1 MSDVMAPVLAP
12 RIAAREHEQRGGMLD
27 DDAAHM
33 DRFGDEVAATA
44 LLDFE
49 AEAFYTRQ
57 LCGQSWC
64 LVFTFASL
72 GVTLRRF
79 ALSPVIVHNPLAL
92 RGYWSVFEGRLGTG
106 HDAGDIRVFSG
117 RPWFLVCSLATSL
130 VALCVLVALTVLAVL
145 FLLAFGW
152 GCRHR

>member
-1 MSDVMAPVLAP
+1 VQDNHSKSAK
-12 RIAAREHEQRGGMLD
+12 
-27 DDAAHM
+27 
-33 DRFGDEVAATA
+33 
-44 LLDFE
+44 
-49 AEAFYTRQ
+49 
-57 LCGQSWC
+57 
-64 LVFTFASL
+64 
-72 GVTLRRF
+72 GV
-79 ALSPVIVHNPLAL
+79 L
-92 RGYWSVFEGRLGTG
+92 RGLHYQIQHPQGKLVRVVQGEVFEGRLGTG